1 MHAYVLLYHTQDDLF
16 KHLGDSRPD
25 YRWLI
30 IGPARSGSSFHIDPN
45 ATSAWNAVLE
55 GKKKWLL
62 FPPHTK
68 PPGIYASHDGLD
80 LTAPVSTIEWY
91 MNFYDS
97 CTFST
102 AIDTPTAGASSSCD
116 EAAISGTTAA
126 TVTSEDSECDKHCQL
141 TAKHA
146 KTAAG
151 LHTTSNSSSNSK
163 TKQSKRHSC
172 SSNSGTNSKQQQQSA
187 AAVVYGSM
195 PVECIVQAGE
205 VIFVP
210 QGWWHCVINIEDSIA
225 ITQNFVSTTNL
236 ASVLQFLRQ
245 NPHNISG
252 LPLHEREHLYDKFL
266 TVLEESSECSDTVKA
281 TVAAERCKAAASVAV
296 AAAAPQK
303 AFVVHNSSSSG
314 NTQQQQQQHESFS
327 FGFDLDDE

>member
-1 MHAYVLLYHTQDDLF
+1 VLLYHTQDDLF
-16 KHLGDSRPD
+16 KHLGNSRPD

-91 MNFYDS
+91 MNFFDS
-97 CTFST
+97 CTFSA
-102 AIDTPTAGASSSCD
+102 AIDTPTASASSSACD
-116 EAAISGTTAA
+116 NATRDTAA
-126 TVTSEDSECDKHCQL
+126 ATITSEDSECDKHFQH

-146 KTAAG
+146 KTSAD
-151 LHTTSNSSSNSK
+151 LHTSRSSSNNK
-163 TKQSKRHSC
+163 TKQSKRHS
-172 SSNSGTNSKQQQQSA
+172 SSCNGSANSKQQQQSA
-187 AAVVYGSM
+187 AAAYGCM

-225 ITQNFVSTTNL
+225 ITKNFVSTTNL

-266 TVLEESSECSDTVKA
+266 TVLEQSPECSDTVKA
-281 TVAAERCKAAASVAV
+281 TVAAERCKAAASV

-314 NTQQQQQQHESFS
+314 NTQQRQQQHESFS
-327 FGFDLDDE
+327 FGFDLHDNGDDA